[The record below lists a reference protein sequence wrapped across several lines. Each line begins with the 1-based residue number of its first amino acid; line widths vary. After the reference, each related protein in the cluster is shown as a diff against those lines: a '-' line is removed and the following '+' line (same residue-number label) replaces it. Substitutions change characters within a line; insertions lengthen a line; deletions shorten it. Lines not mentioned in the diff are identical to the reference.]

1 MLTSFL
7 DGKALKMIKLALLTE
22 TWTAEE
28 EVWSR
33 HGGTRRADGTDGA
46 RDSPSV
52 IDVLSSCPVY
62 IYMYI
67 HVDNVPGSYK
77 SLHPLVVGR

>member
-7 DGKALKMIKLALLTE
+7 DGKALKMIRLALLTE
-22 TWTAEE
+22 TLTAEE

-52 IDVLSSCPVY
+52 IDVLSCPVY
-62 IYMYI
+62 IYIYI
-67 HVDNVPGSYK
+67 YVDET
-77 SLHPLVVGR
+77 LIR